1 MGRSPHK
8 GRFEIRLEETFANQ
22 FTETQWKRSSAPP
35 RHTDVKTT
43 FCSLIL
49 FSGLAAFG
57 QWGGEQTRQAN
68 IRGGSGG
75 DGKCTIEVEVDD
87 VAEIEIRGT
96 MARLRTRAGQPA
108 QFRRFDCNQP
118 MPTRPYD
125 FRFRGI
131 DGRGRQDL
139 VRDPGNNGVAV
150 VRIEDS
156 KNGREGYTFD
166 IMWRG
171 GSDGGRYD
179 RRRY

>member
-1 MGRSPHK
+1 MMTKICG
-8 GRFEIRLEETFANQ
+8 
-22 FTETQWKRSSAPP
+22 
-35 RHTDVKTT
+35 
-43 FCSLIL
+43 LIL
-49 FSGLAAFG
+49 LTGFSAFA
-57 QWGGEQTRQAN
+57 QWGGDQTRTAN
-68 IRGGSGG
+68 IRGGGDYG
-75 DGKCTIEVEVDD
+75 DGKCTIEIEVDG
-87 VAEIEIRGT
+87 VAEVEIRGT

-108 QFRRFDCNQP
+108 QWRRFECNQP

-150 VRIEDS
+150 VRIEDH

-179 RRRY
+179 RRRYN